1 MADNRF
7 THLFIRRPTQ
17 VINYTSP
24 KSGGGSIIIPSRN
37 RGRHGSFLKKK
48 FEELWKQ
55 SEKEQQNRQAVALP
69 VRTGHYIEFRSRAG
83 FDLITKSLESMKSN
97 IRLLNIREQ
106 EIENQY
112 KTEQQSNKKITIA
125 TVYVPSNKVS
135 FFLNKIE
142 QYLNQNTKPTKKQLQ
157 EDPNFQGNPKNK
169 NLIESIESIRLAV
182 LESFWQDDKELIPE
196 NDESVSC
203 EVWLRTDKSSSA
215 NNFNERS
222 KEFFNICDEL
232 NTSKKSI
239 QKENQ
244 IEYRKDQTLSF
255 PERTVVLI
263 KANKNQL
270 VELIKSSD
278 QIAEF
283 RKAKET
289 ARFWLEQEN
298 KDQVEWV
305 KDLQKRLD
313 VDKESKVSV
322 CLLDT
327 GVNNGHPLIGPVLSD
342 KDCHTVNA
350 EWEIDDKEGHGTTMS
365 GLIIY
370 GDLQKSLESK
380 KQINV
385 RHKLESVKLIPS
397 SGVNNPKELYGH
409 LTKQGINRAEIE
421 KPDRKRTICMAVTST
436 DDRDKGRPSSWSGAI
451 DQITSGAEEDH
462 KKRLLI
468 VSAGNVEGQTEW
480 NNYPNSNLTNTVH
493 DPAQSWNA
501 LTVGAYTDKTLIK
514 DTKLK
519 GYTPIAKK
527 GALSPFSSTSATWER
542 TKWPI
547 KPDIVLEGGNI
558 AKDKT
563 RFSSVSEDLSLLSL
577 HHKPQE
583 RHFEMIYATSAAT
596 AQASWMASQI
606 QTHYPEIWP
615 ETIRALMVH
624 SADWKENMKRQF
636 WNNNDSDK
644 SNYKKILR
652 IFGYGVPDLNKA
664 VSSYKNSLT
673 LVSEQTLRPFKKE
686 KSKSPTTKDM
696 HFYRMPWP
704 KNVLESLPDQ
714 TVVRFRFTLSY
725 FIEPGPGEIG
735 WKDRYRYPSFG
746 LRFALMKPSES
757 EGQFRNRINKIAKD
771 EEQNKNVEARL
782 DDRWIFG
789 KKNTNLGSIHSD
801 IWEGTAQEVAHCNF
815 MAIYPSIGWWKER
828 YHLEKWGKKARYS
841 LIVSLSTPETTVDLY
856 TPVATQI
863 GIPIKV

>member
-1 MADNRF
+1 MAD
-7 THLFIRRPTQ
+7 HLFIRQPTQ

-24 KSGGGSIIIPSRN
+24 KSGGGSIKIPSRN
-37 RGRHGSFLKKK
+37 RRRHGSFLKKK

-55 SEKEQQNRQAVALP
+55 SKNEQKDRRALALP
-69 VRTGHYIEFRSRAG
+69 VRTGHYIEFRSRSG
-83 FDLITKSLESMKSN
+83 FDLITKSLESMRSN
-97 IRLLNIREQ
+97 IRLLNIRDQ
-106 EIENQY
+106 EIENQH
-112 KTEQQSNKKITIA
+112 KKEQQNGKKITIA
-125 TVYVPSNKVS
+125 TVYVPGDKMSL
-135 FFLNKIE
+135 FLNKIE

-157 EDPNFQGNPKNK
+157 EDPNFKGNPKHK

-196 NDESVSC
+196 NNESVSC
-203 EVWLRTDKSSSA
+203 EIWLKTDKSSSA
-215 NNFNERS
+215 NNFNERY
-222 KEFFNICDEL
+222 KKFFNICDEL
-232 NTSKKSI
+232 NTSEKSYI
-239 QKENQ
+239 QNPKQ

-263 KANKNQL
+263 KASKNQL

-298 KDQVEWV
+298 KEQVEWV
-305 KDLQKRLD
+305 KDLQRRLE
-313 VDKESKVSV
+313 VDNKSKVSV

-327 GVNNGHPLIGPVLSD
+327 GVNNGHPLIKPVLSD
-342 KDCHTVNA
+342 KDCHTVNPV
-350 EWEIDDKEGHGTTMS
+350 WGVDDEEGHGTTMS

-370 GDLQKSLESK
+370 GDLQKSLESGT
-380 KQINV
+380 QISI

-397 SGVNNPKELYGH
+397 SGGSNPKELYGH

-421 KPDRKRTICMAVTST
+421 KPARKRTICMAVTST
-436 DDRDKGRPSSWSGAI
+436 DARDKGRPSSWSGAI
-451 DQITSGAEEDH
+451 DQITSGAEENH

-480 NNYPNSNLTNTVH
+480 NNYPDSNLTNTVH

-514 DTKLK
+514 DPKLQ

-527 GALSPFSSTSATWER
+527 GELSPFSSTSATWER

-558 AKDKT
+558 AKNKT

-583 RHFEMIYATSAAT
+583 RHFEMIYATSSAT

-606 QTHYPEIWP
+606 QTHYPEVWS

-624 SADWKENMKRQF
+624 SADWKESMKRQF
-636 WNNNDSDK
+636 WNNNNSDK
-644 SNYKKILR
+644 SNYKNILR
-652 IFGYGVPDLNKA
+652 IFGYGVPDLDKA

-673 LVSEQTLRPFKKE
+673 LVSEQTLQPFKKE
-686 KSKSPTTKDM
+686 ISRFMTKDM
-696 HFYRMPWP
+696 HFYKMPWP
-704 KNVLESLPDQ
+704 KSVLKTLPDQ
-714 TVVRFRFTLSY
+714 TVVKFRFTLSY
-725 FIEPGPGEIG
+725 FVEPGPGEIG

-746 LRFALMKPSES
+746 LRFALIKPSENP
-757 EGQFRNRINKIAKD
+757 EQFKNRINKIAKD
-771 EEQNKNVEARL
+771 EEQDKNVETGS
-782 DDRWIFG
+782 DDRWMFG

-801 IWEGTAQEVAHCNF
+801 IWEGTAQDIASCNF
-815 MAIYPSIGWWKER
+815 MAVYPSVGWWKER
-828 YHLEKWGKKARYS
+828 HHLKKWDKKARYS
-841 LIVSLSTPETTVDLY
+841 LIVSLSTPETKIDLY
-856 TPVATQI
+856 TPVAAQI